1 MTTLKIA
8 AIQMNS
14 GDDVAANLRAASV
27 SLSGAATD
35 GVGLAVLPE
44 NFAFMGADESGRT
57 RIAETEG
64 TGPIQGFLADM
75 ASRTGMWIVAGT
87 IPLRSDERSR
97 PYASCLIFDDVGQR
111 VGRYDKIH
119 LFDIGIPGS
128 DERYCESANTKPG
141 TAPLVIDTPWGG
153 MGCAVCYDLRFPE
166 MFRYLGEE
174 GMDFLVLP
182 AAFTFATGQA
192 HWNSLLRSRAIENLC
207 YLAAAAQTGSHPGGR
222 RTYGHSMIVDPWG
235 EIVAGESRALD
246 DEMTGLISADFDM
259 DRLEDI
265 RRQFPALSHRRF
277 GISRPD

>member
-14 GDDVAANLRAASV
+14 GDDVAANLQAASV
-27 SLSGAATD
+27 LLSGAAAD
-35 GVGLAVLPE
+35 SVGLAVLPE
-44 NFAFMGADESGRT
+44 NFAFMGADESGRV
-57 RIAETEG
+57 RIAEAEG

-75 ASRTGMWIVAGT
+75 ASRTGMWIVGGT

-97 PYASCLIFDDVGQR
+97 PFASCLIFDDVGRQ
-111 VGRYDKIH
+111 VGRYDKMH

-128 DERYCESANTKPG
+128 DERYRESANTKPG
-141 TAPLVIDTPWGG
+141 TAPLVMDTPWGG

-166 MFRYLGEE
+166 MFRCLGEE
-174 GMDFLVLP
+174 GMNFLVLP
-182 AAFTFATGQA
+182 AAFTFATGRV
-192 HWNSLLRSRAIENLC
+192 HWNSLLRARAIENLC

-246 DEMTGLISADFDM
+246 DEIIGFISADIDM